1 MNVTPFISLFLY
13 GFMYVLAFIIWL
25 GIKKF
30 LKQSE
35 DHKKQLIRK
44 NRVVRNHDVF
54 TNTLAKQ
61 ERLDLPEPVFVLGN
75 KDADLELT
83 VFTSLYCEMCRDMGK
98 IIDQIIFAYSDQ
110 IKINIF
116 FKPQSAEEKNKHLHI
131 LHSIFLFQEEKEFL
145 QALNFWFKN
154 KNLEKWKI
162 ADHNAEENKDV
173 FKSSNEW
180 FSQNGIISTP
190 TVFID
195 GYVYPYEF
203 EKEDLY
209 YHIEQIIENKQ

>member
-1 MNVTPFISLFLY
+1 MNVTSFIPLVLY
-13 GFMYVLAFIIWL
+13 GLIYLLAFVIWL

-30 LKQSE
+30 LKQNE
-35 DHKKQLIRK
+35 NNKKQLITK

-54 TNTLAKQ
+54 INTLEKQ

-83 VFTSLYCEMCRDMGK
+83 IFTSLYCEMCRDMGE
-98 IIDQIIFAYSDQ
+98 IIDQIIFAYQDE

-116 FKPQSAEEKNKHLHI
+116 FKTQAAEEKNNHLYV
-131 LHSIFLFQEEKEFL
+131 LHSIFLFRGEKEFL

-154 KNLEKWKI
+154 KNLKKWKI
-162 ADHNAEENKDV
+162 DEYKAEENKET

-190 TVFID
+190 SVFID

-209 YHIEQIIENKQ
+209 YHIEQIIENK